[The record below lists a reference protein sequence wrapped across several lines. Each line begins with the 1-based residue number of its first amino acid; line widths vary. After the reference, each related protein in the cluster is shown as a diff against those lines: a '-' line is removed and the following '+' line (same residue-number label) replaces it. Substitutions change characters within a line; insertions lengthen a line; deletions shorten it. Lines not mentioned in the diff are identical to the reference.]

1 MVLPI
6 LTYGCEIWGPIILN
20 NVNESNLYN
29 ICDKPEIEK
38 THLKFMKFILEVHSK
53 SSNAIVRG
61 ELGKFPLLINGVKL
75 MIKMYHL

>member
-1 MVLPI
+1 MSMKVTCI
-6 LTYGCEIWGPIILN
+6 TYVI
-20 NVNESNLYN
+20 SH
-29 ICDKPEIEK
+29 KIEK
-38 THLKFMKFILEVHSK
+38 THLKFLKFILEVHSK

>member
-1 MVLPI
+1 MDVKF
-6 LTYGCEIWGPIILN
+6 GDSN

-53 SSNAIVRG
+53 S
-61 ELGKFPLLINGVKL
+61 L
-75 MIKMYHL
+75 MLVFMVNLANFLS